1 MKSVLASLLML
12 SSLSANA
19 DCLGEAQVIAKVKE
33 AKACK
38 ATLDVQSVRHYA
50 ENLTCPLSLTD
61 VLNQGIQDCTLREG
75 DDVNG
80 ILVLTNDGK
89 IIRD

>member
-1 MKSVLASLLML
+1 MKTILASLLML

-19 DCLGEAQVIAKVKE
+19 ACLGEAQVIAKVKE

-38 ATLDVQSVRHYA
+38 ATLDVRSVRHFA
-50 ENLTCPLSLTD
+50 ENLTCPLTLTD
-61 VLNQGIQDCTLREG
+61 ILNQGIQDCTLREG
-75 DDVNG
+75 DEVNG
-80 ILVLTNDGK
+80 VLVLTDDGK